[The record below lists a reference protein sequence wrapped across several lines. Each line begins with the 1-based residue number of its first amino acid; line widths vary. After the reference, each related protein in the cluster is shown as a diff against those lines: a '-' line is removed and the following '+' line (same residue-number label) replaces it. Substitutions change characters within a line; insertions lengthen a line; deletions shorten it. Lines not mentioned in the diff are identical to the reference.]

1 VSLRQG
7 GRVTVYTTRESQRE
21 FASWSRRYDR
31 DPLQWLFFK
40 PTHRRILRQIRVT
53 DLRILDIG
61 CGTGQF
67 ATKVLRRFPEAR
79 LIGLDLCES
88 MLKKASDRA
97 GGRFATVRADSQRL
111 PFADDSF
118 DIVTCS
124 HSFHHYPDQPRV
136 VAEMYRV
143 LRPGGRLLIADGD
156 RDGLWGR
163 LIFDGIVV
171 ALEGAVKHLP
181 LADFRELLSRSGFE
195 SIEQSRRRG
204 LLPFAITI
212 GTAAKNRSQMRQAG

>member
-1 VSLRQG
+1 M
-7 GRVTVYTTRESQRE
+7 
-21 FASWSRRYDR
+21 
-31 DPLQWLFFK
+31 LQK
-40 PTHRRILRQIRVT
+40 AQHRS
-53 DLRILDIG
+53 
-61 CGTGQF
+61 
-67 ATKVLRRFPEAR
+67 AH
-79 LIGLDLCES
+79 
-88 MLKKASDRA
+88 
-97 GGRFATVRADSQRL
+97 RFATVRADSQKL
-111 PFADDSF
+111 PFANDSF

-143 LRPGGRLLIADGD
+143 LRPGGRLFIADGN

-195 SIEQSRRRG
+195 SIQQSRRGG
-204 LLPFAITI
+204 LLPFAITV
-212 GTAAKNRSQMRQAG
+212 GTAAKSAMRRRQAG